1 MGAGT
6 DGSGMTTGGSPGT
19 AGTVSAGGV
28 AGGLLGTL
36 AQLLA
41 RMAIAQ
47 IAIASGTLI
56 CN

>member
-6 DGSGMTTGGSPGT
+6 DGSGMTTAGWTGT

-41 RMAIAQ
+41 RMASAQ
-47 IAIASGTLI
+47 ITIASGTLI